1 MVEVRSDHG
10 EAAKLAA
17 RMADRRRHVAERDSD
32 PAPAPDPVGDFQ
44 RWLMRAGAR
53 SVSRE
58 VSGRVRRT
66 LGGEGSDRDVWD
78 KATSEP
84 ESGEHLQCFPWC
96 PICSAARLARDSGP
110 GAPIA
115 AVGDTLSSVVQGAF
129 GAFEA
134 VVKATEP
141 PETIEPPKT
150 KPPGKVTAAK
160 SVERST
166 AGDTEPSV
174 ESSVEPSVE
183 PSAEGGAEPS
193 VEPSAEGGA
202 EPSAEGSA
210 ESAEGSAE
218 SAEEARG
225 AAHEPDDRG

>member
-1 MVEVRSDHG
+1 MVEVVSDHG
-10 EAAKLAA
+10 EAAKFAA
-17 RMADRRRHVAERDSD
+17 RMADRRRQVAERDSD
-32 PAPAPDPVGDFQ
+32 PAPDPVGDFQ

-53 SVSRE
+53 SVGRE

-110 GAPIA
+110 GAPIT
-115 AVGDTLSSVVQGAF
+115 AVGDTLSSVMQGAF

-141 PETIEPPKT
+141 PAGTKPAET
-150 KPPGKVTAAK
+150 KPPEKVTETE
-160 SVERST
+160 SVEDSA
-166 AGDTEPSV
+166 AGKIEDNAAGSV
-174 ESSVEPSVE
+174 EETE
-183 PSAEGGAEPS
+183 T
-193 VEPSAEGGA
+193 
-202 EPSAEGSA
+202 
-210 ESAEGSAE
+210 
-218 SAEEARG
+218 
-225 AAHEPDDRG
+225 AASDRG

>member
-1 MVEVRSDHG
+1 M
-10 EAAKLAA
+10 
-17 RMADRRRHVAERDSD
+17 AERDSD
-32 PAPAPDPVGDFQ
+32 PAPDPVGDFQ

-110 GAPIA
+110 GAPIV

-141 PETIEPPKT
+141 TATTEPTGAKPPATKALETKAPGTKAPGTKPLGTKAPETKAPQ
-150 KPPGKVTAAK
+150 KVAETE
-160 SVERST
+160 SVEGSP
-166 AGDTEPSV
+166 AGSGEPSV
-174 ESSVEPSVE
+174 EDTETAASK
-183 PSAEGGAEPS
+183 
-193 VEPSAEGGA
+193 
-202 EPSAEGSA
+202 
-210 ESAEGSAE
+210 
-218 SAEEARG
+218 EEARG

>member
-1 MVEVRSDHG
+1 
-10 EAAKLAA
+10 
-17 RMADRRRHVAERDSD
+17 MADRRRHVAERDSD
-32 PAPAPDPVGDFQ
+32 PAPDPVGDFQ

-141 PETIEPPKT
+141 TATTEPTGAKPPVTKALETKAPGTKAPGTKAPETKAPQ
-150 KPPGKVTAAK
+150 KVAETE
-160 SVERST
+160 SVEGSPADSGEPST
-166 AGDTEPSV
+166 AGSGEGSVEDTETAASK
-174 ESSVEPSVE
+174 
-183 PSAEGGAEPS
+183 
-193 VEPSAEGGA
+193 
-202 EPSAEGSA
+202 
-210 ESAEGSAE
+210 
-218 SAEEARG
+218 EEARG
-225 AAHEPDDRG
+225 AAHESDDRG